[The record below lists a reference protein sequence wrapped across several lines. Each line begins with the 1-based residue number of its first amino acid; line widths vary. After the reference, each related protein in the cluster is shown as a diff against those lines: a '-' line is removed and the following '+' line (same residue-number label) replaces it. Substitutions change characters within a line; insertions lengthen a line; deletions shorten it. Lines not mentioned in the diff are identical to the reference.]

1 MLQCVKVGAKTSM
14 NPTLPDLL
22 KAGIDGLLQGV
33 SRKDLAARA
42 QAISATYRGGKGS
55 ARAIGGDA
63 DVLAYLVAR
72 LPATYAVAAAVC
84 AQVHTAVPDFAPRS
98 LLDAGGGPGTASW
111 AARERWPA
119 LQATLT
125 DANPHFLAMAKALSP
140 ELETLPR
147 DLVRDELPSA
157 DLVIASF
164 VLAEI
169 APAAQVPLIA
179 KLYDAAADTL
189 ILIEPGT
196 PAGFER
202 IRAARAG
209 LIEQGAHVLGPCTH
223 ANTCPMRGND
233 WCHFSQ
239 RLPRSRDH
247 IQAKGASVPYEDE
260 RYSWIAVSRARRSA
274 FEGEARVLAPPLE
287 TKPGRTFKLCTPDGL
302 ESRFV
307 ARRDREAFAALRRT
321 DWADVVVRA

>member
-1 MLQCVKVGAKTSM
+1 MLQCVKVGAE
-14 NPTLPDLL
+14 NPMFPAVL
-22 KAGIDGLLQGV
+22 KAGIDALLLGV
-33 SRKDLAARA
+33 SRKDLAARSDT
-42 QAISATYRGGKGS
+42 ISKTYRGGQGS
-55 ARAIGGDA
+55 ARAIVQDA
-63 DVLAYLVAR
+63 DVLAYLVSR
-72 LPATYAVAAAVC
+72 LPATYAVAAAVLD
-84 AQVHTAVPDFAPRS
+84 QVRGAAPDFTPRS

-111 AARERWPA
+111 AARGLWPA
-119 LQATLT
+119 LEATLT
-125 DANPHFLAMAKALSP
+125 DANPHFLKAAMTLAP
-140 ELETLPR
+140 DLETLPR
-147 DLVRDELPSA
+147 DLVRDALPSA

-169 APAAQVPLIA
+169 APAAQAPLIA
-179 KLYDAAADTL
+179 KLYAAATDTL

-202 IRAARAG
+202 IRAARAA
-209 LIEQGAHVLGPCTH
+209 LIEQGARILGPCTH
-223 ANTCPMRGND
+223 ANACPMSGSD

-247 IQAKGASVPYEDE
+247 IRTKGASVPYEDE

-274 FEGEARVLAPPLE
+274 FEGEARVLAPPVE

-307 ARRDREAFAALRRT
+307 ARRDREAFAALRRA